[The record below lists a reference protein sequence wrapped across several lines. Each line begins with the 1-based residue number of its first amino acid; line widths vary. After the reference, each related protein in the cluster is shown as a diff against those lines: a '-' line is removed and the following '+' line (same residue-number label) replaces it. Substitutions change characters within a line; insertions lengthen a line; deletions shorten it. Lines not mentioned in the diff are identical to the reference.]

1 MWCSSFFAMQWLWSS
16 NDYFVGKYKSNY
28 KFCCL
33 FMFLHLSCLGLC
45 VKYINLGEVSLYYNY
60 IVYNNH
66 AQQYHCQYLK
76 GVPPKSVITVL
87 HLILWVFFIF
97 SKYENFS
104 LQLNNIYLKYPIIF
118 FSESSHLWATMS
130 HVYFTKYKSFSPQ
143 WIEIFFTLALPSA
156 DQWPFSINHSFFW
169 DILYFTLALK
179 YQRKFWFISESLA
192 EPPM

>member
-76 GVPPKSVITVL
+76 GVPQKSVITVL

-104 LQLNNIYLKYPIIF
+104 LQLNNIYLKYPID
-118 FSESSHLWATMS
+118 SAKRT
-130 HVYFTKYKSFSPQ
+130 TGSPQ
-143 WIEIFFTLALPSA
+143 NWSYFLVRVVIFEPQCLMYILQNIKVFLLNELKFFYPSST
-156 DQWPFSINHSFFW
+156 QCRSMTIFH
-169 DILYFTLALK
+169 
-179 YQRKFWFISESLA
+179 
-192 EPPM
+192 